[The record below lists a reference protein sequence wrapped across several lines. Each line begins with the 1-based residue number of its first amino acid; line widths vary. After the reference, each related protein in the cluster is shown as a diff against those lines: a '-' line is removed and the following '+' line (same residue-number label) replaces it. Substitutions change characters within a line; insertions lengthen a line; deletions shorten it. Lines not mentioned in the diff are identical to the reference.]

1 MWDKKVYDF
10 GDVKSKTK
18 VKAEFNYL
26 GDKEI
31 IEIKAA
37 CGCTLIDYKKGSN
50 KVILDYTAGDFPN
63 HLKNTE
69 TKKVEVSKTAT
80 VKYKD
85 NSEDILML
93 RGFILEK

>member
-10 GDVKSKTK
+10 GNIKPKTK

-31 IEIKAA
+31 IEITAA

-50 KVILDYTAGDFPN
+50 KIILDYTAGDFPN

>member
-10 GDVKSKTK
+10 GNVKPKSVVK
-18 VKAEFNYL
+18 VDFNYL

-37 CGCTLIDYKKGSN
+37 CGCTLVDYKKGSN
-50 KVILDYTAGDFPN
+50 KVTLEYTAGDFPN

-93 RGFILEK
+93 RGFILER

>member
-1 MWDKKVYDF
+1 MWDKKVYNF
-10 GDVKSKTK
+10 GEVKPKTK

-37 CGCTLIDYKKGSN
+37 CGCTLVDYKKGSN
-50 KVILDYTAGDFPN
+50 KVMLDYTAGDFPN

-69 TKKVEVSKTAT
+69 TKKVDVSKTAT

-93 RGFILEK
+93 RGFILER

>member
-10 GDVKSKTK
+10 GDIKPKSVVK
-18 VKAEFNYL
+18 VDFNYL

-50 KVILDYTAGDFPN
+50 KVTLEYTAGDFPN

-93 RGFILEK
+93 RGFILER

>member
-10 GDVKSKTK
+10 GNIKPKTK

-50 KVILDYTAGDFPN
+50 KVTLEYTAGDFPN

>member
-10 GDVKSKTK
+10 GDVKPKTK

>member
-10 GDVKSKTK
+10 GNVKPKTK

-93 RGFILEK
+93 RGFILER

>member
-10 GDVKSKTK
+10 GDAKPKSVIK
-18 VKAEFNYL
+18 VDFNYS
-26 GDKEI
+26 GTKDI
-31 IEIKAA
+31 VEIKAA
-37 CGCTLIDYKKGSN
+37 CGCTLIDYSKGSN
-50 KVILDYTAGDFPN
+50 KVTLEYTVGDFPN

-69 TKKVEVSKTAT
+69 TKKVDVSKTAT

-93 RGFILEK
+93 RGYIVNN

>member
-10 GDVKSKTK
+10 GNIKPKSVVK
-18 VKAEFNYL
+18 VEFNYL

>member
-10 GDVKSKTK
+10 GNIKPKSVVK
-18 VKAEFNYL
+18 VDFNYL
-26 GDKEI
+26 GDIEI

-50 KVILDYTAGDFPN
+50 KVTLEYTAGDFPN

-85 NSEDILML
+85 NSEDIFML
-93 RGFILEK
+93 RGFILER

>member
-1 MWDKKVYDF
+1 MWDTKVYDF
-10 GDVKSKTK
+10 GEVKPKTK
-18 VKAEFNYL
+18 VKTEFNYL

-37 CGCTLIDYKKGSN
+37 CGCTLVDYKKGSN

-69 TKKVEVSKTAT
+69 TKKVDVSKTAT

-85 NSEDILML
+85 NSEDILMI

>member
-10 GDVKSKTK
+10 GNIKPKSVVK
-18 VKAEFNYL
+18 VDFNYL

-37 CGCTLIDYKKGSN
+37 CGCTLINYKKGSN
-50 KVILDYTAGDFPN
+50 KVTLEYTAGEFPN

-93 RGFILEK
+93 RGFILER

>member
-10 GDVKSKTK
+10 GDVKPNTK

-37 CGCTLIDYKKGSN
+37 CGCTLVDYKKGSN

-69 TKKVEVSKTAT
+69 TKKVDVSKTAT